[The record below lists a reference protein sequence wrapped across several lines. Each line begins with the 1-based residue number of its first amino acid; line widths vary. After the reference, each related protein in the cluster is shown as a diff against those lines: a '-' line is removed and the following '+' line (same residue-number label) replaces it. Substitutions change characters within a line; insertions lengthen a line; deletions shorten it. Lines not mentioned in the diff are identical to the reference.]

1 MRTEQQ
7 VIVHIEELRALRNRL
22 VVYLDDVVRARD
34 DWHGVMDAAA
44 DIREV
49 EAELAALRWV
59 LE

>member
-1 MRTEQQ
+1 MKTEAQIREALQ
-7 VIVHIEELRALRNRL
+7 AAEEVREVRL
-22 VVYLDDVVRARD
+22 KYAATCSRVK